1 MKENRVVLVGRK
13 IAAMLDADGRV
24 PPNVI
29 EVKPSGAFVDP
40 FDLDPDL
47 VFIEDVA
54 SSLARIA
61 RFTGYSDSYG
71 AEHALIVES
80 ILCTKKT
87 SPLVRLHG
95 LLHDAHEAYLGDLPR
110 PLKHRP
116 QYAFFREACD
126 RAQVVIYS
134 ALGLPTPTAEEAAEV
149 GRADVVSLLV
159 EARRGLPSRGE
170 CWRMTTQELVEE
182 ADDFALRLR
191 PMGMD
196 HDALEAKFLREY
208 AWLRREAGV

>member
-1 MKENRVVLVGRK
+1 MRENRNVLVGLK
-13 IAAMLDADGRV
+13 TTEMLDADGRV
-24 PPNVI
+24 PPTHI

-80 ILCTKKT
+80 ILCANDA
-87 SPLVRLHG
+87 SALVRLHG
-95 LLHDAHEAYLGDLPR
+95 LLHDAHEAYLGDVPR
-110 PLKHRP
+110 PLKYRP
-116 QYAFFREACD
+116 QFAFYREACD
-126 RAQVVIYS
+126 RAQVVIYR
-134 ALGLPTPTAEEAAEV
+134 ALDLPLPTEDAAAAV
-149 GRADVVSLLV
+149 KRADELSLLV

-170 CWRMTTQELVEE
+170 CWRMATQELVEE
-182 ADDFALRLR
+182 ADDFAMRFR

-196 HDALEAKFLREY
+196 HEELEEKFLWEY
-208 AWLRREAGV
+208 RNLRREAGV